1 MRNLMNQKGRSTLS
15 TRHGFSVCHI
25 ASTRFGGAGIA
36 ASRLHDGLF
45 RQSVDST
52 FLAEDRVAAAEFG
65 YVSLPPETRTWVQRL
80 AGRLGLATSDRLRWI
95 RKLESTDWNGVVAS
109 GPGGREDLLFAS
121 DVQRAQIINLHWVAG
136 FLPWAAFFSQVRKPL
151 VWTLHD
157 MQPFKGIF
165 HYTVDRDRAGSG
177 ARQLNEQ
184 VRSWKAKVLS
194 ELSPEKLTVV
204 TPSIWLGR
212 ESQASEVLGRFPHRV
227 IPYGLNTQIF
237 RPWPREVARGIL
249 NLPQGRQLVLVVA
262 ERLDDYRK
270 GLDLAAGALCAEG
283 VLPGWDVV
291 ATGAGTVN
299 FPGRTVHRT
308 GSLPDPRLM
317 ALLYNAV
324 DLVLVPSREDN
335 LPNVILESLCCGTPV
350 VVTPGGGCAE
360 PVVAGRDGLIS
371 QSLDI
376 AGFTKAVAAAADMRF
391 DRTVI
396 SEAAASRYDESVTV
410 AAYLEL
416 YGSITDPR

>member
-1 MRNLMNQKGRSTLS
+1 M
-15 TRHGFSVCHI
+15 
-25 ASTRFGGAGIA
+25 
-36 ASRLHDGLF
+36 
-45 RQSVDST
+45 
-52 FLAEDRVAAAEFG
+52 
-65 YVSLPPETRTWVQRL
+65 
-80 AGRLGLATSDRLRWI
+80 
-95 RKLESTDWNGVVAS
+95 
-109 GPGGREDLLFAS
+109 
-121 DVQRAQIINLHWVAG
+121 
-136 FLPWAAFFSQVRKPL
+136 
-151 VWTLHD
+151 
-157 MQPFKGIF
+157 
-165 HYTVDRDRAGSG
+165 
-177 ARQLNEQ
+177 
-184 VRSWKAKVLS
+184 
-194 ELSPEKLTVV
+194 
-204 TPSIWLGR
+204 
-212 ESQASEVLGRFPHRV
+212 
-227 IPYGLNTQIF
+227 
-237 RPWPREVARGIL
+237 
-249 NLPQGRQLVLVVA
+249 LVVA